1 LIVSPFAP
9 HLGEEAW
16 ERLGSKKSL
25 ALEAWPA
32 FDPAL
37 VKDDTR
43 EIGVQV
49 NGKVRGVVAI
59 AVNADEATA
68 QAAALKD
75 PKVAAHVEGKT
86 VKKFIY
92 VPGKIINLIVA

>member
-1 LIVSPFAP
+1 M
-9 HLGEEAW
+9 
-16 ERLGSKKSL
+16 
-25 ALEAWPA
+25 
-32 FDPAL
+32 
-37 VKDDTR
+37 
-43 EIGVQV
+43 